1 MASSPYATA
10 EDAGRID
17 SFRAFWPFYLSQ
29 HRRWGCRLMHYFG
42 TSAALLLVTAAPLL
56 HRPELALVAVVAGYA
71 PAWLAHMLIEKNR
84 PATFRYPLW
93 SLLADFKM
101 FAEAIRHRRV

>member
-1 MASSPYATA
+1 MASPEAATA
-10 EDAGRID
+10 GAGARID

-29 HRRWGCRLMHYFG
+29 HSRWATRLLHYCG
-42 TSAALLLVTAAPLL
+42 TSAALLLAAAVPFVHWPKLAL
-56 HRPELALVAVVAGYA
+56 IALVAGYG
-71 PAWLAHMLIEKNR
+71 PAWFAHFFIEKNR

-101 FAEAIRHRRV
+101 LAEAIRRRRV